1 MVTRVRCRGV
11 NFTPINAA
19 KRETTVETQEQ
30 YNEVTFFFLM
40 HMHTQKKFNFTTHL
54 ISKYMH
60 LLFFFYAHK
69 KKSTLP
75 HILFLNIQYLGH
87 R

>member
-1 MVTRVRCRGV
+1 MMNTTLIRDAMVTRVRCRGV

-30 YNEVTFFFLM
+30 YNEVTFFFSNAYAFVVFFLC
-40 HMHTQKKFNFTTHL
+40 TQKKN
-54 ISKYMH
+54 
-60 LLFFFYAHK
+60 
-69 KKSTLP
+69 STLP